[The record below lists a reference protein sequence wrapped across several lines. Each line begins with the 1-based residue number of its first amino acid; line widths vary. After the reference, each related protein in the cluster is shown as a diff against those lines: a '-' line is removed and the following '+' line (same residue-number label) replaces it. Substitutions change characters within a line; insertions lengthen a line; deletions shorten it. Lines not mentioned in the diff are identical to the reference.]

1 MKMAKAS
8 ADDLRQVNEFLQMI
22 EEFVEY
28 GTYTAGED
36 DEPEPIDDSQFIELI
51 RDKWGIYRPGVSHS
65 WFRVVFGCQIL
76 IDNCCDPDADTLEF
90 RPDIAKAMEAAGV
103 SDD

>member
-8 ADDLRQVNEFLQMI
+8 ADDLRRVREFFEMLEEVI
-22 EEFVEY
+22 ERR
-28 GTYTAGED
+28 TYTTDEDTGEPQIID
-36 DEPEPIDDSQFIELI
+36 DERLLALI
-51 RDKWGIYRPGVSHS
+51 RQMWSERGLGVVSS
-65 WFRVVFGCQIL
+65 WFRVVYGCQVL

-103 SDD
+103 K